1 MAITKINTPELL
13 DINTTG
19 AKQLPSGPTTGTG
32 GRPTTGL
39 TAGDF
44 RYNTTLKYVEYY
56 DGTSWFQIDT
66 DAQVGPF
73 TPSGNF
79 NTNTYFGNGATQ
91 AIDAKFNEAAN
102 FNGSSS
108 FVTLP
113 DSSSISQQN
122 NFTISFWVKP
132 NGFVAYGTV
141 VTFYSNYRNYV
152 DIRTGGVLGF
162 QTTSGNQLDT
172 PSGSITDGVWQHI
185 AVTKSSTAGTVIY
198 VDGVSVAT
206 DSSDTGNASD
216 FTSASYPNT
225 LGAFK
230 TTGSVDYFFPGS
242 IDQVRIYNSALDQAA
257 VTALQL
263 ETTTTASSLSF
274 PSGETAIATYQLD
287 GNGDDI
293 STNYNGTTTD
303 IGYTGLKF
311 TPDFVWIKQRS
322 SPVRNNLL
330 FDTVRG
336 PATNLNI
343 LYSDLPNA
351 QDTSVGNGFLSS
363 ISTNALNLGSSVYVN
378 GSGEDYVAWCWKA
391 GGAPTATNSAGAG
404 NVPTADSVKIDGVS
418 STTALDGTLPA
429 ISISANTAAGFSIVT
444 NKTSDSEHTVA
455 HGLNAAPE
463 LILSKPVSNGVY
475 QWNCWANGF
484 SEYQGIELSTSNQRY
499 TNGGFRTVYS
509 TSTTTMGF
517 GLQFLSA
524 TNYGAN
530 TDIVNYC
537 FHSVSGY
544 QKIGTYLGDGNASGP
559 IETTGFQPRFLMIK
573 AVDRGGNWVI
583 MDSARDTSNPRYHYL
598 EPNTNTQEQG
608 SNAQDWPRVD
618 FNTNGFQLKGTDGI
632 VNEIGK
638 TYLYLAIA

>member
-1 MAITKINTPELL
+1 
-13 DINTTG
+13 
-19 AKQLPSGPTTGTG
+19 
-32 GRPTTGL
+32 
-39 TAGDF
+39 
-44 RYNTTLKYVEYY
+44 
-56 DGTSWFQIDT
+56 
-66 DAQVGPF
+66 
-73 TPSGNF
+73 
-79 NTNTYFGNGATQ
+79 
-91 AIDAKFNEAAN
+91 
-102 FNGSSS
+102 
-108 FVTLP
+108 
-113 DSSSISQQN
+113 
-122 NFTISFWVKP
+122 
-132 NGFVAYGTV
+132 
-141 VTFYSNYRNYV
+141 
-152 DIRTGGVLGF
+152 
-162 QTTSGNQLDT
+162 
-172 PSGSITDGVWQHI
+172 
-185 AVTKSSTAGTVIY
+185 
-198 VDGVSVAT
+198 
-206 DSSDTGNASD
+206 
-216 FTSASYPNT
+216 
-225 LGAFK
+225 
-230 TTGSVDYFFPGS
+230 
-242 IDQVRIYNSALDQAA
+242 

-322 SPVRNNLL
+322 SPVRNHLL

-378 GSGEDYVAWCWKA
+378 GSGEDYVAWNWKA

>member
-1 MAITKINTPELL
+1 MGLNEKFFKSASDTPFAPSDNFNTVLY
-13 DINTTG
+13 
-19 AKQLPSGPTTGTG
+19 TGTG
-32 GRPTTGL
+32 STNPITTVGFPP
-39 TAGDF
+39 DF
-44 RYNTTLKYVEYY
+44 TWVKSINNSRSHALV
-56 DGTSWFQIDT
+56 DSVRG
-66 DAQVGPF
+66 
-73 TPSGNF
+73 
-79 NTNTYFGNGATQ
+79 GNGSAMQ
-91 AIDAKFNEAAN
+91 I
-102 FNGSSS
+102 
-108 FVTLP
+108 L
-113 DSSSISQQN
+113 DS
-122 NFTISFWVKP
+122 
-132 NGFVAYGTV
+132 A
-141 VTFYSNYRNYV
+141 
-152 DIRTGGVLGF
+152 
-162 QTTSGNQLDT
+162 
-172 PSGSITDGVWQHI
+172 
-185 AVTKSSTAGTVIY
+185 
-198 VDGVSVAT
+198 
-206 DSSDTGNASD
+206 
-216 FTSASYPNT
+216 
-225 LGAFK
+225 
-230 TTGSVDYFFPGS
+230 
-242 IDQVRIYNSALDQAA
+242 
-257 VTALQL
+257 
-263 ETTTTASSLSF
+263 TTASQFLGTNFFNSLDSAGF
-274 PSGETAIATYQLD
+274 TVSGNNTYTN
-287 GNGDDI
+287 NGD
-293 STNYNGTTTD
+293 
-303 IGYTGLKF
+303 F
-311 TPDFVWIKQRS
+311 
-322 SPVRNNLL
+322 
-330 FDTVRG
+330 
-336 PATNLNI
+336 
-343 LYSDLPNA
+343 
-351 QDTSVGNGFLSS
+351 
-363 ISTNALNLGSSVYVN
+363 
-378 GSGEDYVAWCWKA
+378 VAWNWKA

-404 NVPTADSVKIDGVS
+404 NQPTADSVMIDGVS

-455 HGLNAAPE
+455 HGLDAAPE